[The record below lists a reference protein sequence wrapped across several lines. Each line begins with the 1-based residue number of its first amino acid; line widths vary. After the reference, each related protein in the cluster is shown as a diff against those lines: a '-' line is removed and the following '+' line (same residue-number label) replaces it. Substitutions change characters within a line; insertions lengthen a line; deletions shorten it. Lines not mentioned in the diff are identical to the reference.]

1 MSTNDWI
8 RIISALA
15 VTAIALLVGFKSLF
29 KKSNFFTPKVIA
41 ATGVLTTI
49 EIVLQIIGNF
59 IAIGPVSINLSLI
72 PIALGAI
79 LYGPA
84 CGAFLGVIN
93 GLAVIFAPST
103 MAIFMPMNP
112 LGTIF
117 LCILKSTLAGIVAGY
132 IYRIFKKKLPLVGA
146 VIASI
151 SVPVVNTGIFA
162 AGCLLFFRDFLNDPG
177 VIGNLPNM
185 YAALFI
191 AVIGWNFIFELAANT
206 ILSPAIS
213 RVVTIVG
220 KRNEN

>member
-1 MSTNDWI
+1 MTTNDWI
-8 RIISALA
+8 RIIATIA
-15 VTAIALLVGFKSLF
+15 VTAIVILVGFKSCF
-29 KKSNFFTPKVIA
+29 KKSKFFTPKVIA

-79 LYGPA
+79 LYGSL
-84 CGAFLGVIN
+84 CGAFLGMIN

-112 LGTIF
+112 LATIF
-117 LCILKSTLAGIVAGY
+117 LCILKSTAAGIVAGY
-132 IYRIFKKKLPLVGA
+132 IYKSFKKKLPFVGA

-162 AGCLLFFRDFLNDPG
+162 VGCLLFFQDFLNAPG

-213 RVVTIVG
+213 RIVNIVG
-220 KRNEN
+220 KRNEY

>member
-8 RIISALA
+8 RIITALA
-15 VTAIALLVGFKSLF
+15 VTAITLLVGFKSLF
-29 KKSNFFTPKVIA
+29 KKSNFFTSKVIA

-49 EIVLQIIGNF
+49 EIILQIIGNF

-117 LCILKSTLAGIVAGY
+117 LCILKSTLAGMLAGY
-132 IYRIFKKKLPLVGA
+132 IYRIFKKKLPLLGA

-151 SVPVVNTGIFA
+151 SVPVINTGIFA
-162 AGCLLFFRDFLNDPG
+162 IGCLLFFRDFLNDPG